1 MPDLFVVNMK
11 RGMCMYLI
19 AGLGNPGDKYR
30 MTRHNVGFEVLDY
43 LADVYHTKINK
54 IKHKALIG
62 ECTIQGEKALLVKP
76 QTFMN
81 LSGESLREIVNFYKI
96 PPENVIVIYDDKS
109 IAVGSVR
116 IRKKGSDGGHNGMK
130 SIIYQLV
137 NDNFARIRIGI
148 GEPPGEGEN
157 LVGHVLGRFSKE
169 EIQIIEK
176 IIEKVPD
183 MLSCIIREGADA
195 AAGKFNVTIKA

>member
-1 MPDLFVVNMK
+1 
-11 RGMCMYLI
+11 MYLI

-30 MTRHNVGFEVLDY
+30 MTRHNVGFEILDY
-43 LADVYHTKINK
+43 LSDIYRTNINK
-54 IKHKALIG
+54 IKHKALLG
-62 ECTIQGEKALLVKP
+62 ECTIEGEKVLLAKP

-81 LSGESLREIVNFYKI
+81 LSGESIREIANFYKI
-96 PPENVIVIYDDKS
+96 PPENIIVIYDDKS
-109 IAVGSVR
+109 LAVGSVR

-137 NDNFARIRIGI
+137 SDQFARIRIGI

-157 LVGHVLGRFSKE
+157 LVGHVLGRFSHE
-169 EIQIIEK
+169 EIIVIEK
-176 IIEKVPD
+176 IIEKIPD

-195 AAGKFNVTIKA
+195 AAGKYNVTIKG

>member
-1 MPDLFVVNMK
+1 
-11 RGMCMYLI
+11 MYLI

-43 LADVYHTKINK
+43 LADVYRIKINK

-62 ECTIQGEKALLVKP
+62 ECSIHGEKVLLAKP

-81 LSGESLREIVNFYKI
+81 LSGESVREIANFYKI
-96 PPENVIVIYDDKS
+96 PPENIIVIYDDKS
-109 IAVGSVR
+109 LAVGSVR

-137 NDNFARIRIGI
+137 SDNFARIRIGI
-148 GEPPGEGEN
+148 GEPAGEAEN
-157 LVGHVLGRFSKE
+157 LVGHVLGRFSKD
-169 EIQIIEK
+169 EITTIEK

-195 AAGKFNVTIKA
+195 AAGKYNITVK